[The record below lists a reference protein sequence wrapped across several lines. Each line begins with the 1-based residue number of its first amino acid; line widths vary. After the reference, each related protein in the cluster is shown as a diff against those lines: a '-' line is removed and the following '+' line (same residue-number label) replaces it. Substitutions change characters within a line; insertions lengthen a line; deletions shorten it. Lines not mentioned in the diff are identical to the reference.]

1 MTIIENRI
9 DDTITQVSFHEAG
22 PSAKPVAR
30 CGDGHGT
37 LTPLFFSDDIVDIA
51 RAKAICARCSLRGPC
66 LTGALERL
74 EPWGV
79 WGGELIESGRI
90 VADKRPRGRPAVL
103 PRPTLVIDEDRTI
116 RPITDLAD
124 KGEFEVAI
132 RVA

>member
-1 MTIIENRI
+1 MTTIE
-9 DDTITQVSFHEAG
+9 ITPNIAEVTT
-22 PSAKPVAR
+22 AR

-51 RAKAICARCSLRGPC
+51 RAKAICQRCQLRSEC
-66 LTGALERL
+66 LSGALERL

-79 WGGELIESGRI
+79 WGGQLIENGR
-90 VADKRPRGRPAVL
+90 VVLDKKPRGRPAVL

-116 RPITDLAD
+116 RAIANVDEKT
-124 KGEFEVAI
+124 EYEVAI

>member
-1 MTIIENRI
+1 MTIIDTAII
-9 DDTITQVSFHEAG
+9 DTEITDTEIVDSGA
-22 PSAKPVAR
+22 AR

-37 LTPLFFSDDIVDIA
+37 LTPLFFSDELVDIA
-51 RAKAICARCSLRGPC
+51 RAKAICARCTRRGPC

-79 WGGELIESGRI
+79 WGGELLENGR
-90 VADKRPRGRPAVL
+90 VVRDKKPRGRPAVL

-116 RPITDLAD
+116 RAITDLSE
-124 KGEFEVAI
+124 KGDFEVAI